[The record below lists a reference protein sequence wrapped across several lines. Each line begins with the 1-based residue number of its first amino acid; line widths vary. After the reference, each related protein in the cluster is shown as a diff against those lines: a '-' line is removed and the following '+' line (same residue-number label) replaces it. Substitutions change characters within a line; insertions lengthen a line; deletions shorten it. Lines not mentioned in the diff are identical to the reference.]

1 MSVAQEQIEGMVK
14 DLVSRTLLGTG
25 KALSGRVETQ
35 VEVLSFRTYTAVM
48 VMEE

>member
-14 DLVSRTLLGTG
+14 DLVSRTLLVTR
-25 KALSGRVETQ
+25 KAFSGRVET
-35 VEVLSFRTYTAVM
+35 EVLSFRTYTAVM